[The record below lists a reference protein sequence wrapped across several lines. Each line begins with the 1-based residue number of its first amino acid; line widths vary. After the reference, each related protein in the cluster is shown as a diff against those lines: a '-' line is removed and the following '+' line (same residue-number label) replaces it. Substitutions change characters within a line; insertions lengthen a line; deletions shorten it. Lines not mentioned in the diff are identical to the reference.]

1 MKRCI
6 LGMSMK
12 RGDLG
17 DWIDNH
23 TFQVIV
29 ALAQLYL
36 FPEGNRIH
44 WRKEVWEKFS
54 RIYTLKRSNKLPSAQ
69 FILDNS
75 WNKYKGRIA
84 RILQYAEDKE
94 DSYTPIKSATVS
106 EFYQI
111 AEDYFYWLA
120 DSFSRNQELLLS
132 EVKEELDRLGLTAVD
147 SRVS

>member
-1 MKRCI
+1 MKRYI
-6 LGMSMK
+6 LGMSMS
-12 RGDLG
+12 RGDLA

-23 TFQVIV
+23 TYQTLV

-36 FPEGNRIH
+36 FPSGNRVH

-54 RIYTLKRSNKLPSAQ
+54 RVYTLKRTNKLPSAQ

-75 WNKYKGRIA
+75 WNKHKPRLA
-84 RILQYAEDKE
+84 RIMQYAADKE
-94 DSYTPIKSATVS
+94 DEYTPARKTTID

-120 DSFSRNQELLLS
+120 DSLSREPEVLLS
-132 EVKEELDRLGLTAVD
+132 EVKEELDRLGLTEID
-147 SRVS
+147 DRQ

>member
-1 MKRCI
+1 MKRYI
-6 LGMSMK
+6 VGMSMK
-12 RGDLG
+12 RRDLG

-36 FPEGNRIH
+36 FPNGNRVH

-54 RIYTLKRSNKLPSAQ
+54 RIYTLKNTGKLPSAR

-75 WNKYKGRIA
+75 WNKHKNRIS
-84 RILQYAEDKE
+84 RIMQYAADKE
-94 DSYTPIKSATVS
+94 DQYRAADSTTLD

-120 DSFSRNQELLLS
+120 DNLSQNNELLLS
-132 EVKEELDRLGLTAVD
+132 EVKEELDRLGLTEVD
-147 SRVS
+147 DRT

>member
-75 WNKYKGRIA
+75 WNKYKGRID

-94 DSYTPIKSATVS
+94 DNYIPIKNATVD

-132 EVKEELDRLGLTAVD
+132 EVKEELDRLGLTAID
-147 SRVS
+147 DRVS